1 MSARDADRI
10 FHETWLGLAQPIEGL
25 VFSVPVLA
33 EAQIAPAARP
43 EITMQ
48 VRSQLVDLPSGALA
62 LQGVRRFFEA
72 FLGYDAPGMLV
83 GRDALPTFYAPESRQ
98 EVRASF
104 AIARA
109 PAPPSDDPFAE
120 FAKPATEPAS
130 LSTKGASPFL
140 ALVWDLADDT
150 SDASVLDLDA
160 PEEVTGPWR
169 YPPTA
174 KLERLLR
181 HTGIAIGFLSNR
193 RALRLVYAPP
203 GETTSHLTFRMDDLA
218 DPAGRPI
225 ALALELLLH
234 ARRTYGADP
243 RFNFAG
249 LLAESRR
256 RQADVTEK
264 LAEQVFDAVES
275 LLTGFEG
282 AAVRDCTGDRVDWMR
297 AAMEAGHVHEGV
309 LNEVLRLVFLLYAE
323 DRSLLPI
330 DHPFYAEHLS
340 VLALYERLV
349 RDAGAHPESM
359 HHRFGAYGALT
370 TLFRAIYF
378 GVRHGT
384 LHLPPRQGKL
394 FDPSAY
400 PFLEGGLPD
409 WTAAVN
415 LAEDRAQVQLPSVD
429 DKTIHDVLHGLVV
442 LDGQRLS
449 YRDLSVEQIGAVY
462 ESLMG
467 YHVLRVAGPAVRLGK
482 NGVWVEIEE
491 LRSASKTE
499 QKKLLED
506 RCDLSAAAIKNVVT
520 ALTEHGDDDAAADA
534 IAALSGKKSQL
545 RNRARLAQL
554 VLQPTAS
561 RRSTG
566 SHYTPRSLSERVV
579 RRTLEPILACLG
591 DSPAASRIL
600 QLKVCDPAMG
610 SGAFLVEAC
619 RFLGEQVVEAWRRSG
634 ELPAMIETHGEPLLH
649 AKRLVAE
656 RCLYGVDKNAAA
668 VELAKLSL
676 WLETMSADKS
686 FTFLDHVLRHGNSLV
701 GLDPDQIRAF
711 HWAPEKQLPM
721 VKLLVDQALV
731 EVREHREAIHALAD
745 DESDFAQS
753 EKRRLLE
760 LAELAMDRVK
770 LVADACVG
778 AFFAGDKPKSREEE
792 RKKRLR
798 VVEAWLGGDDG
809 KRGEVEEWSREIRE
823 KHPPFHWHLEL
834 PEVFFLE
841 RPDPL
846 EDEKVNRAA
855 FVDAFVGNPPFAG
868 KNGVVSLGD
877 GYLDWLQT
885 IHAGAHGNADLSAH
899 FFRRVA
905 ALLGAHGT
913 LGLIA
918 TNTISQGDTRA
929 TGLQHLVTR
938 ERFAIHDATR
948 SMSWPGDAAVSVSVV
963 LLAKGRARE
972 SLRVLRLDGEIV
984 TAISS
989 RLRPTPEQG
998 DPIPLRANEGCSFQG
1013 SIVLGMGFTLAPK
1026 ERDAL
1031 VAKNKKNAERSFP
1044 YLGGQEVNTSPT
1056 QEHDRYV
1063 ISFGQMSLEEAGR
1076 WPDLLA
1082 IVRDKVKPERDQNKR
1097 DVRREYWWR
1106 FGEVAPALYEAISN
1120 LNRCLVTARTSKH
1133 TMFSLQPTD
1142 RVFSEN
1148 LVVFALCSQTAFAVL
1163 QSRVHTCWVAHT
1175 SSTLETRQGYRPSDC
1190 FETFPFPRPEP
1201 RALIPLVEEIGER
1214 LYAERATYMI
1224 DTNQGLT
1231 QTYNQ
1236 LKDPKC
1242 DEPLILTLRQ
1252 LHEDTDRAVLNAYGW
1267 TDLVVPRF
1275 CPKTPD
1281 ERGALEEFQD
1291 TVIDRLFALNAER
1304 AEEEKRLGAAK
1315 PTKGKKASAAE
1326 IAAKT
1331 GRKSKTTG
1339 VQSELGFKSSPTG
1352 EDR

>member
-1 MSARDADRI
+1 M
-10 FHETWLGLAQPIEGL
+10 
-25 VFSVPVLA
+25 
-33 EAQIAPAARP
+33 
-43 EITMQ
+43 
-48 VRSQLVDLPSGALA
+48 
-62 LQGVRRFFEA
+62 
-72 FLGYDAPGMLV
+72 
-83 GRDALPTFYAPESRQ
+83 
-98 EVRASF
+98 RASF

-109 PAPPSDDPFAE
+109 PARPSDDPFAE
-120 FAKPATEPAS
+120 FARPATEPAS
-130 LSTKGASPFL
+130 SSTTSPFL
-140 ALVWDLADDT
+140 ALVWDLADDAP
-150 SDASVLDLDA
+150 DASVLDLDA

-181 HTGIAIGFLSNR
+181 HTGIAIGFVANR

-234 ARRTYGADP
+234 ARRTYGADA
-243 RFNFAG
+243 RFNFEG

-256 RQADVTEK
+256 RQADVTKK
-264 LAEQVFDAVES
+264 LAEQVFDAVEA
-275 LLTGFEG
+275 LLAGFEA
-282 AAVRDCTGDRVDWMR
+282 AAVRDCAGDRVDWMR

-309 LNEVLRLVFLLYAE
+309 LNGVLRLVFLLYAE
-323 DRSLLPI
+323 DRSLLPV
-330 DHPFYAEHLS
+330 DHPLYAEHLS
-340 VLALYERLV
+340 ALALYERLV

-359 HHRFGAYGALT
+359 HHRFGAYSALT

-384 LHLPPRQGKL
+384 LQLPPRQGKL

-467 YHVLRVAGPAVRLGK
+467 YEVLRVAGPAVRLGK
-482 NGVWVEIEE
+482 NGVWVELEE

-499 QKKLLED
+499 QKKLLEGH
-506 RCDLSAAAIKNVVT
+506 CDLSAAAIKNVLA
-520 ALTEHGDDDAAADA
+520 ALADHQDDDAAADA
-534 IAALSGKKSQL
+534 IATLSGKKNQL

-591 DSPAASRIL
+591 EAPTASRIL
-600 QLKVCDPAMG
+600 ELKVCDPAMG

-619 RFLGEQVVEAWRRSG
+619 RFLGEQVVEAWRRAG
-634 ELPAMIETHGEPLLH
+634 ELPAMVEKHGEPLLH

-686 FTFLDHVLRHGNSLV
+686 FTFLDHVLRHGDSLL

-711 HWAPEKQLPM
+711 HWSPDKQLPM
-721 VKLLVDQALV
+721 VKLLVDHALV

-760 LAELAMDRVK
+760 LAELAMERVK

-778 AFFAGDKPKSREEE
+778 AFFAADKPKAREQE
-792 RKKRLR
+792 RKRRLG
-798 VVEAWLGGDDG
+798 VVEAWLGGDQE
-809 KRGEVEEWSREIRE
+809 KRAEVEEWSREIRE
-823 KHPPFHWHLEL
+823 KHAPFHWHLEL

-855 FVDAFVGNPPFAG
+855 FVDAFVGNPPFM
-868 KNGVVSLGD
+868 GVAFITERLGE
-877 GYLDWLQT
+877 GYVEWLQEAFPGT
-885 IHAGAHGNADLSAH
+885 HGKFDLSAI
-899 FFRRVA
+899 FFRRTA
-905 ALLGAHGT
+905 ALTGAHGT
-913 LGLIA
+913 IGLIA
-918 TNTISQGDTRA
+918 TLMISEGDTRA
-929 TGLQHLVTR
+929 SGLQQLVRQGFEIYDTTR
-938 ERFAIHDATR
+938 RYRWA
-948 SMSWPGDAAVSVSVV
+948 GDADVIVS
-963 LLAKGRARE
+963 LIHLAKGRPRLAIQER
-972 SLRVLRLDGEIV
+972 RLDHELV
-984 TAISS
+984 TTIDS
-989 RLRPTPEQG
+989 RLRAAPEREDPVALTPN
-998 DPIPLRANEGCSFQG
+998 AGCSFVG
-1013 SIVLGMGFTLAPK
+1013 SYVLGVGFTLTPE

-1031 VAKNKKNAERSFP
+1031 VGKNKKNAERVFQ

-1056 QEHDRYV
+1056 QEPDRYV
-1063 ISFGQMSLEEAGR
+1063 ISFDEMSVEEAGR
-1076 WPDLLA
+1076 WPDLLS
-1082 IVRDKVKPERDQNKR
+1082 IVREEVKPERDI
-1097 DVRREYWWR
+1097 VRRDAHRRRWWLFADR
-1106 FGEVAPALYEAISN
+1106 RPGLYESVAH
-1120 LNRCLVTARTSKH
+1120 LDRCLVNSQVSKH
-1133 TMFSLQPTD
+1133 LVFAFQPTD
-1142 RVFSEN
+1142 RIFSHT
-1148 LVVFALCSQTAFAVL
+1148 LYVYPLPARTAFGVL
-1163 QSRVHTCWVAHT
+1163 QSRVHEPWARVL
-1175 SSTLETRQGYRPSDC
+1175 SSVFGSSSIGAVLRYTASDC
-1190 FETFPFPRPEP
+1190 FETFPFPQPDP
-1201 RALIPLVEEIGER
+1201 RTVIPSVEAVGEH
-1214 LYAERATYMI
+1214 LYAERARHMVE
-1224 DTNQGLT
+1224 TNQGLT

-1242 DEPLILTLRQ
+1242 DEPRILALRR
-1252 LHEDTDRAVLNAYGW
+1252 LHEDMDRAVLDAYGW
-1267 TDLVVPRF
+1267 TDLVVPPF
-1275 CPKTPD
+1275 CPKAPED
-1281 ERGALEEFQD
+1281 QRALEQFQN
-1291 TVIDRLFALNAER
+1291 TIIDRLFVLNAER
-1304 AEEEKRLGAAK
+1304 AEEEKRLGTAK
-1315 PTKGKKASAAE
+1315 PVKGKKASAATGV
-1326 IAAKT
+1326 AKT
-1331 GRKSKTTG
+1331 GHKAKSETTG
-1339 VQSELGFKSSPTG
+1339 AQSELFNNSSG